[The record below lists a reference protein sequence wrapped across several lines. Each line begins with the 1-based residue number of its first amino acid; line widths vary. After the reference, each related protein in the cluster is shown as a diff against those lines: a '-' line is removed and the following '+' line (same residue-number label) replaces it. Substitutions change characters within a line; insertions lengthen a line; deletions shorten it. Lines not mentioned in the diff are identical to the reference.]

1 MQSFNHE
8 EREERDGAVPHHHGM
23 IPELRADYR
32 TASLFAVFVNFV
44 AFVVKVVRVSRRA
57 LAI

>member
-1 MQSFNHE
+1 MIAEQRRTTEARIHTE
-8 EREERDGAVPHHHGM
+8 KRRHGD
-23 IPELRADYR
+23 AGR